1 MSQYFEEFSC
11 QCFSTDE
18 LRRIHSSGD
27 PFLSAA
33 LYFAVK
39 EASLKAIGIGLKE
52 GVAWDDIEVLG
63 LANPIKIR
71 ITAESEEHARRLGI
85 QNFLVQ
91 IALSRETALASV
103 IASGG
108 I

>member
-1 MSQYFEEFSC
+1 
-11 QCFSTDE
+11 
-18 LRRIHSSGD
+18 LRRIKNSDD

-33 LYFAVK
+33 LYFAIK

-63 LANPIKIR
+63 LTNPIKIR
-71 ITAESEEHARRLGI
+71 ITAEPEEYARRLGI
-85 QNFLVQ
+85 QNFVVQ
-91 IALSRETALASV
+91 IAVSRNKTALASV